1 MNTSF
6 RIRESLEVLFSKK
19 KISDKALSLK
29 KKIYITLIFFLFSSA
44 VVAIIFLI
52 IFLVEGQ
59 RVKVMI

>member
-6 RIRESLEVLFSKK
+6 RIRESLEVLFS

-29 KKIYITLIFFLFSSA
+29 KKIYITLIFLFSSA
-44 VVAIIFLI
+44 VVRSIIFLI

>member
-6 RIRESLEVLFSKK
+6 RIRESLEVLFS

-29 KKIYITLIFFLFSSA
+29 KKIYITLIFLFSSA
-44 VVAIIFLI
+44 VVLDYFFNYI
-52 IFLVEGQ
+52 LVEGQ